1 MNTGR
6 LAGIILIVASILILI
21 AAVAVLGT
29 QLFSEESATAG
40 GQMLGLVMVFLF
52 VVVPI
57 AAVGVYLLVRGQAE
71 EEKMSQARLE
81 RDLLNM
87 VLTQGKVSFAEV
99 ALELSLTRSEVEDI
113 VRDLVGKQLF
123 TGAVNWND
131 GILYSKEASQ
141 LKKDHLC
148 PNCGGE
154 LTLAGKGVIVC
165 PYCGAEV
172 FLHLD

>member
-6 LAGIILIVASILILI
+6 LAGIILVVASILILI

-40 GQMLGLVMVFLF
+40 GQVLGLVMVFIFF
-52 VVVPI
+52 VVPM
-57 AAVGVYLLVRGQAE
+57 AAVGIYLLVRGQAE

-87 VLTQGKVSFAEV
+87 VLTQGKVSFADV
-99 ALELSLTRSEVEDI
+99 ALELSLTRGEVEDI

-148 PNCGGE
+148 PNCGGK

>member
-6 LAGIILIVASILILI
+6 LAGIILIAISILILV
-21 AAVAVLGT
+21 ASVAVLGT

-40 GQMLGLVMVFLF
+40 GQMLGLVLIFIF
-52 VVVPI
+52 VVIPLG
-57 AAVGVYLLVRGQAE
+57 AVGIYLLVRGQAE
-71 EEKMSQARLE
+71 EKKMNKARQE
-81 RDLLNM
+81 RKLLNM
-87 VLTQGKVSFAEV
+87 VLTQGKVSFAEA
-99 ALELSLTRSEVEDI
+99 ALELGLTRDQVEDL

-131 GILYSKEASQ
+131 GVLYSKEASQ
-141 LKKDHLC
+141 LKADHLC

-154 LTLAGKGVIVC
+154 LTLAGKGVIEC
-165 PYCGAEV
+165 PYCGSEV